1 MSSSSVASD
10 YWDRYCYIASIVMSV
25 LRTMEPRHAKTV
37 EDPETA
43 ENTHQLKHIRSESL
57 PTGSM
62 GDVQGQPQSDRGGA
76 PAGLGG
82 SSSTPTLRV
91 DCSTRSNSHPIT
103 ATPRASPSD
112 SHSQPPRRPSVR
124 STFAV
129 SPLTPPA
136 VSPVTSSGNLGSPI
150 SGSGVYQQNT
160 VEQHMAEAAMVTD
173 GYRQPSGPEFQSL
186 PPYTPGPSRQF
197 MDGHG
202 NESNEMRLSEYVKG
216 QTRAQNMKGAGGGM

>member
-1 MSSSSVASD
+1 MLA
-10 YWDRYCYIASIVMSV
+10 
-25 LRTMEPRHAKTV
+25 
-37 EDPETA
+37 
-43 ENTHQLKHIRSESL
+43 IRRILLLVILYVKIGGGGVGHLTLL
-57 PTGSM
+57 PS
-62 GDVQGQPQSDRGGA
+62 
-76 PAGLGG
+76 
-82 SSSTPTLRV
+82 
-91 DCSTRSNSHPIT
+91 
-103 ATPRASPSD
+103 
-112 SHSQPPRRPSVR
+112 
-124 STFAV
+124 
-129 SPLTPPA
+129 
-136 VSPVTSSGNLGSPI
+136 SSGNLGSPI